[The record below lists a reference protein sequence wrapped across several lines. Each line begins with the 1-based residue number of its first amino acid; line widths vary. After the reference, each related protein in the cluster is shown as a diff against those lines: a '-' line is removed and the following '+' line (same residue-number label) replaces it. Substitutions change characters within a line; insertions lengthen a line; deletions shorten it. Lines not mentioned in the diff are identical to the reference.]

1 MLEMTWFSPS
11 TKDHEQISIADVD
24 RSVNTSNRELRNR
37 QGFPGKP
44 GNFGIL
50 FFSPSRPARQSG
62 NYLRK
67 VCEPLSYLDRALV
80 NTGSNS
86 KTAVEIN
93 MIKPEFLL
101 ASLVVVL
108 IPGTGVV
115 YTITTGLTLKWR
127 ASLAAALGCTL
138 GIVPHILASILGL
151 SALLNMSAQFFSVLK
166 LAGALYLLYLAW
178 NMWRE
183 AGTLDI
189 DHKNTET
196 GAIKIILKA
205 IAINLLNPKLTIF
218 FFAFL
223 PLFVSKSTTSPTVQM
238 LMLSAVFM
246 GITLI
251 VFALYGILASG
262 VSAYLV
268 NSSTTVKR
276 VQRTF
281 ALILAGFAVKLAL
294 SEK

>member
-1 MLEMTWFSPS
+1 MPLGNRRRPTGMQHKGQRLEQLEMET
-11 TKDHEQISIADVD
+11 
-24 RSVNTSNRELRNR
+24 
-37 QGFPGKP
+37 
-44 GNFGIL
+44 
-50 FFSPSRPARQSG
+50 
-62 NYLRK
+62 
-67 VCEPLSYLDRALV
+67 
-80 NTGSNS
+80 
-86 KTAVEIN
+86 N

-127 ASLAAALGCTL
+127 ASLAAAIGCTL

-151 SALLNMSAQFFSVLK
+151 SALLNMGAQVFSALK

-183 AGTLDI
+183 AGTLEI
-189 DHKNTET
+189 NKKNTET
-196 GAIKIILKA
+196 SLTKIIIKA

-223 PLFVSKSTTSPTVQM
+223 PLFVSKNSSSPTM
-238 LMLSAVFM
+238 EMIMLSAVFM

-262 VSAYLV
+262 ISGYLV
-268 NSSTTVKR
+268 NSSKAVKR
-276 VQRTF
+276 LQQAF
-281 ALILAGFAVKLAL
+281 AVILAGFAVKLAL